1 MFITNMR
8 RKKNCKYLLKI
19 HIAVFAVHSVMFYS
33 LLPHGLQHARLLC
46 PSPSPGDCSDSCSF
60 HWWCHPTISSSVIP
74 FSSYLQSFPA
84 SGSFP
89 RSQLFGSGGQSI
101 GASALASVLP
111 MNIQGWFLLGLTGWI
126 SLQAYGCM
134 FLCSIFTL
142 TSPRV
147 SFLLCACAI
156 FPCVFLVR
164 THVMTFRAH
173 RDNPGWLPHFEIL
186 NLIPYT
192 KTLFF
197 K

>member
-126 SLQAYGCM
+126 SLQSKGLSM
-134 FLCSIFTL
+134 FLQHHSSEEPVLQCSAFSMVQLSHLYMTTGKNHSFDYMDL
-142 TSPRV
+142 WWQSNV
-147 SFLLCACAI
+147 S
-156 FPCVFLVR
+156 VFKYAV
-164 THVMTFRAH
+164 
-173 RDNPGWLPHFEIL
+173 
-186 NLIPYT
+186 
-192 KTLFF
+192 
-197 K
+197 